1 MLLHRRSGIG
11 AAFATRELPSP
22 PVTPAKGTA
31 TTASATAT
39 SANAA
44 GTSKILPELGPA
56 VLDDGEIA
64 AYVEA
69 NDEPVR
75 VYYWRDPR
83 VKPVVGL
90 EVYAGFLSVAGEQPW
105 SKVFAIGTGVK
116 TGPGSVWHIDADL
129 GPPAGT
135 LAETPACCVKLDLYR
150 CHLRP
155 GADLGDGYIK
165 TSDVASVD
173 DSAPV
178 CTFRWTYCTP
188 VQLKTLGL
196 GLGNIQP
203 RLSAQ
208 QGADPLSIRIAAAG
222 PQPPTNELEPA
233 LDFLRHTNRLLLGL
247 LTEEQKRQFAE
258 ILGHSYEAQ
267 RLLTPVQLGELLQA
281 GQPGL
286 TSSPDTSLS
295 RSEATESPQ
304 PLSSV
309 PAKKRKADP
318 LGAVRPRQSSGG

>member
-1 MLLHRRSGIG
+1 M
-11 AAFATRELPSP
+11 
-22 PVTPAKGTA
+22 PAH
-31 TTASATAT
+31 SA
-39 SANAA
+39 
-44 GTSKILPELGPA
+44 
-56 VLDDGEIA
+56 
-64 AYVEA
+64 
-69 NDEPVR
+69 
-75 VYYWRDPR
+75 
-83 VKPVVGL
+83 
-90 EVYAGFLSVAGEQPW
+90 
-105 SKVFAIGTGVK
+105 
-116 TGPGSVWHIDADL
+116 
-129 GPPAGT
+129 PAGT

-155 GADLGDGYIK
+155 GADLGCVRDAAGETSTDAFDRTTKCRDGYIK

-196 GLGNIQP
+196 GLGNSQP